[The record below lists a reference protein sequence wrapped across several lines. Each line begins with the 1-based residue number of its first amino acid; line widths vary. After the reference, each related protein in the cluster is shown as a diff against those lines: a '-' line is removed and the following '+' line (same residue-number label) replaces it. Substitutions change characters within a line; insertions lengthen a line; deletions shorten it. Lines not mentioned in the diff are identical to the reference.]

1 MARKSVLTLFIS
13 TFVLACTP
21 LFAQVAPVSLNQP
34 ADVVAEVNGHAL
46 TAAELEKSKSGSLL
60 QARYTYYQTERKA
73 LDELVDEKL
82 LALAAA
88 DKHETVAQLLDSE
101 VYKGIT
107 GPSDD
112 QMQVYYEGME
122 SEEPYASVHD
132 RLYDHILDM
141 RKTKARAAY
150 VKTLREKAN
159 LHVTLQPPVSDVN
172 TVGAPIEGSKDAPL
186 QLIEFADYECP
197 YCQKV
202 NPSMHQLKKEYG
214 DRLTIVYKEFPLPMH
229 HHAQKSA
236 EAALCAGDQG
246 KYLEFHDMLFN
257 TRALEVSD
265 LKKYA
270 ATLNMDT
277 AAFNQCLDSGKEAAA
292 VAKDLEEGKALGLT
306 GTPSFFLN
314 GHYFHGGM
322 EYSALREMVEQQIYA
337 MHTSTSLAQT
347 ASTK

>member
-1 MARKSVLTLFIS
+1 MASKVKSAFICS
-13 TFVLACTP
+13 LVLACVP
-21 LFAQVAPVSLNQP
+21 LMAQVTPASLNP
-34 ADVVAEVNGHAL
+34 NGDVVAEVNGHAL
-46 TAAELEKSKSGSLL
+46 TAADLEHSKSGSLL

-88 DKHETVAQLLDSE
+88 EKNETVDQMLAND

-107 GPSDD
+107 GPTED

-122 SEEPYASVHD
+122 SDEPYSAMRT

-141 RKTKARAAY
+141 RKSKARAAF

-159 LHVTLQPPVSDVN
+159 LHITLQPPTSDVN
-172 TVGAPIEGSKDAPL
+172 TTGAPIDGSKNAPL
-186 QLIEFADYECP
+186 QLVEFADYECP

-229 HHAQKSA
+229 KHAQKSA
-236 EAALCAGDQG
+236 EAALCAGEQG

-257 TRALEVSD
+257 TRALEVAD

-270 ATLNMDT
+270 VQAGMDGN
-277 AAFNQCLDSGKEAAA
+277 AFNQCLDSGKEAAA
-292 VAKDLEEGKALGLT
+292 VAKDLDEGKALGLT

-322 EYSALREMVEQQIYA
+322 EYSALKEMVDQEIYA
-337 MHTSTSLAQT
+337 MQASPSTAQR